1 MPELIYKQKNLRN
14 ISDMNVPLTIEMP
27 KSMWSEE
34 LRLYSVKDL
43 CGGGK
48 LFENPNIIG
57 TLNEKQIH
65 QIKNSY
71 YRVYPF
77 DVRKFV
83 KNQKLLKGYLY
94 VGDIG
99 NSMYIEHEELN
110 D

>member
-1 MPELIYKQKNLRN
+1 MPEFIYKQKNLRN
-14 ISDMNVPLTIEMP
+14 VVDLEIPLTIEMP

-34 LRLYSVKDL
+34 FRFYSVKDL
-43 CGGGK
+43 CGNG
-48 LFENPNIIG
+48 LLYENPHTIKSL
-57 TLNEKQIH
+57 TQKQIK

-94 VGDIG
+94 VGDIS